1 MTSQLPHDSAPSGKR
16 ALSNGASACGT
27 PRRRIVDDRVDARAV
42 MDDDVARCV
51 AFARARGATELELG
65 RLRDARATMDA
76 LRAKDATTTLGA
88 IGWGK
93 TLGARVRIARE
104 AFDGYIKPLR
114 VLGVSAWSIK

>member
-1 MTSQLPHDSAPSGKR
+1 
-16 ALSNGASACGT
+16 
-27 PRRRIVDDRVDARAV
+27 

-51 AFARARGATELELG
+51 AFARARGATELVRG

-88 IGWGK
+88 IGWGQ

-104 AFDGYIKPLR
+104 ARSEARDEATR
-114 VLGVSAWSIK
+114 VAPVFASGTARETLSLIHI